1 MKARQ
6 RWRNSVKE
14 RIGGEVGE
22 AGREYW
28 GVGFPH
34 GKICL
39 GEEGHKFFT
48 PSAIPQV
55 LHLCL
60 FKLASDAGSFTWLLR
75 CPVAAAC
82 LLHFAAAGPRGRRLQ
97 AYLQAIEKLRLEQVA
112 LGGIGIVSIIIT
124 PCPSSI
130 LFVHCM
136 LIRSL

>member
-14 RIGGEVGE
+14 RVGGEVGE

-34 GKICL
+34 CKIGL

-48 PSAIPQV
+48 TSPIPQA

-60 FKLASDAGSFTWLLR
+60 FKLASDAGSFNWLLS
-75 CPVAAAC
+75 CPAAAARS
-82 LLHFAAAGPRGRRLQ
+82 LHCAAAGPGGRRPQ
-97 AYLQAIEKLRLEQVA
+97 AYLQAIEKLGLEQIA
-112 LGGIGIVSIIIT
+112 LGGIGVVSVIIS

-130 LFVHCM
+130 LFEHCV